1 MTVTSNKWYDDHAML
16 PTLSGV
22 RHMHIRV
29 RNHACGQYIAIGL
42 IGYVAICLMSF
53 IDQLRN
59 GT

>member
-22 RHMHIRV
+22 RQMHIRV

-53 IDQLRN
+53 ID
-59 GT
+59 